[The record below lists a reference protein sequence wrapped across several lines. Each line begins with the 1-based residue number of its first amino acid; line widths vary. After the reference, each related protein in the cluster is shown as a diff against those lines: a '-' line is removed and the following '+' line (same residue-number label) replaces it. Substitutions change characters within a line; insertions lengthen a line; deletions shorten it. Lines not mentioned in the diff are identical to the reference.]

1 MHSLFEKL
9 CQKFKSLKINYIYF
23 LDHDLFHFGKKYSIL
38 GRLAVSLWIV
48 TPLLAEK
55 KTKCGKLMKKA
66 KPFRGLKLMENTESN
81 R

>member
-38 GRLAVSLWIV
+38 GRVGCQPVDSDTFV
-48 TPLLAEK
+48 GREK
-55 KTKCGKLMKKA
+55 K
-66 KPFRGLKLMENTESN
+66 N
-81 R
+81 